1 VRHILCLEFHDLFF
15 PLLAPLL
22 SSSAV
27 SQERERERDREKER
41 ERERERKRKI
51 ERKKERERERD
62 FAAPVSPVRLGSKKV
77 PVSIHSAAR
86 RKVGAEN
93 FELR

>member
-1 VRHILCLEFHDLFF
+1 LWNETAMTVILHRTLTVRHILCLEFHDLFF
-15 PLLAPLL
+15 PLLASLL

-27 SQERERERDREKER
+27 SQEK
-41 ERERERKRKI
+41 ERERKR
-51 ERKKERERERD
+51 ERKRERERD
-62 FAAPVSPVRLGSKKV
+62 FAAPVPPVRLGSKKV
-77 PVSIHSAAR
+77 PVFIHSAAR